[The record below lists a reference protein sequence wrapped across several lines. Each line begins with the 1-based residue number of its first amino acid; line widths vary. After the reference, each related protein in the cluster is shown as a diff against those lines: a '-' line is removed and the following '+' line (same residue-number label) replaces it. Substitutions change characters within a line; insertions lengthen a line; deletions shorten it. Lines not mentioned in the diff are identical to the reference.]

1 MKVTPRQAVLIGTV
15 LLIILFLVLYTYFYF
30 ATDPNYSGD
39 SDGLGNLLAIA
50 VYLAFTLGGVAIAL
64 SYYSERVRQR
74 GAWQRLETYLHG
86 GKKEKILHRELAA
99 WEQYFLEQKYKKTK
113 NKNFDLDRRAP
124 VFKIQGRVVKL
135 PRGGSKLLKLKEEW
149 NVRGFV
155 INETNY
161 PDIKYKH
168 FKKGEELTVEFS
180 PYSKW
185 VWDVYRIVAE
195 KRNWLMNLYSES
207 FESLKSGK
215 TNVIAR
221 APYGSHRLETMRS
234 GDLITFTNAS
244 ATKHGLSPNVTVRV
258 ENVSHYSN
266 PEAMLE
272 SEGLENVYPNERS
285 IESAVEKL
293 NSLYSYR
300 ERVKKG
306 GVYAIRVSPL

>member
-221 APYGSHRLETMRS
+221 APYGSHKP
-234 GDLITFTNAS
+234 S
-244 ATKHGLSPNVTVRV
+244 ARD
-258 ENVSHYSN
+258 
-266 PEAMLE
+266 
-272 SEGLENVYPNERS
+272 NEKR
-285 IESAVEKL
+285 
-293 NSLYSYR
+293 
-300 ERVKKG
+300 
-306 GVYAIRVSPL
+306 